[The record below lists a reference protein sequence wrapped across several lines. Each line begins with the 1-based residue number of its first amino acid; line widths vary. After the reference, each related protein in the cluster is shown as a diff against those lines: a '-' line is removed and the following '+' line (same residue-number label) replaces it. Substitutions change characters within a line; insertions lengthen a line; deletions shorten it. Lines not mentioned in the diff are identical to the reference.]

1 MGLSAHIEMVPWKEL
16 LQTSPFMARGAVCFL
31 NPARRSSTKAPSL
44 CVQFAWKKKQHQK
57 TVWGGQKSAF
67 LVDGETNHGLFCIN
81 CHGFYG
87 VDFGEFIELGG
98 SNCGSANQTHIPFFE
113 APQIDLKIRIPRVVK
128 SPSFIQV
135 LSLISATFLG
145 ATLTLFHLVSHDFLV
160 SWVSSIGDFS
170 KTTILR

>member
-44 CVQFAWKKKQHQK
+44 CGMAKKTAPK
-57 TVWGGQKSAF
+57 
-67 LVDGETNHGLFCIN
+67 NR
-81 CHGFYG
+81 
-87 VDFGEFIELGG
+87 LGG
-98 SNCGSANQTHIPFFE
+98 TKKMFFLGGWWNKPWTFLYQLPWLLRCWLWWIYWIGWIKLWICKPNTHIPFFE

-128 SPSFIQV
+128 SPFFIQV

-170 KTTILR
+170 KTTISR